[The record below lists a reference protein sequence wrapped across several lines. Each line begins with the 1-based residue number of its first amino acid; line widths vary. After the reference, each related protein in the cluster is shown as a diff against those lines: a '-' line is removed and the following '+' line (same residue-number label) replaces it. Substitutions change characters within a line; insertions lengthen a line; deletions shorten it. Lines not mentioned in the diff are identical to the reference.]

1 MYLELLNENSGAI
14 QAISTI
20 ILVVITSIYA
30 YLTHRY
36 VILTKKLLKIEENRD
51 EKKAQKEIRP
61 MMNHPNI

>member
-1 MYLELLNENSGAI
+1 MYLEFLNENSGAI

-30 YLTHRY
+30 YLTYSY
-36 VILTKKLLKIEENRD
+36 VKLTKKLLKIEENRD
-51 EKKAQKEIRP
+51 EKKAQKEIKP